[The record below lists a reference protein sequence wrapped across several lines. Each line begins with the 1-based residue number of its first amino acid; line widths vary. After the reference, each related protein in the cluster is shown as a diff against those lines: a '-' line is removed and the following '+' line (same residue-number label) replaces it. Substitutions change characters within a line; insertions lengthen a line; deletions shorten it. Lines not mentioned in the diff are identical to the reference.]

1 MSVKK
6 LNDGVLF
13 PLFKPKISWYPT
25 VMFVYFAVSF
35 FPVVKFAGGDSN
47 PSNECSRRDAGLP
60 GPVIYKINYGIP
72 SVMGNPGRL

>member
-6 LNDGVLF
+6 LNDDVLF

-35 FPVVKFAGGDSN
+35 FPVVKFTGGDSN
-47 PSNECSRRDAGLP
+47 PSNVCGRWDAGLP

>member
-6 LNDGVLF
+6 LNDDVLF

-35 FPVVKFAGGDSN
+35 FPVVKLTGGDSN
-47 PSNECSRRDAGLP
+47 PSYECGRWDAGLP
-60 GPVIYKINYGIP
+60 APVIYKINYGIP
-72 SVMGNPGRL
+72 SVMGDPGRL